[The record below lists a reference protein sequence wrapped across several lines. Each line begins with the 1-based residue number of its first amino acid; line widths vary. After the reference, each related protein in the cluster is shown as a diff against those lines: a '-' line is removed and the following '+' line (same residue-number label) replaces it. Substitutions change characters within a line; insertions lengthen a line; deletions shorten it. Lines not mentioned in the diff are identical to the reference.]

1 MSKKVV
7 ACYKWVLDEEDII
20 LGPDLKPDMSKARP
34 KISEYDRNAIE
45 AAVQLA
51 KDGADVQ
58 AVGLTV
64 GDKGAAASQKE
75 ALARGLDET
84 ILVNSGD
91 EPITDYA
98 VLTDALAAE
107 IGALGDVEVVIC
119 SEGSSDQF
127 GRQTGPRLAAVLGW
141 PSVSA
146 VSAVEMQDDM
156 LKATRKLEDVLETV
170 EVPLPVVV
178 SVLPE
183 INDPEMPGMRAI
195 LDARK
200 KPSSTVEVAEL
211 ACNMAPAAE
220 VEDVIGYKTERKN
233 IVIEG
238 DSLEATVA
246 QFVDALRKEGVI

>member
-7 ACYKWVLDEEDII
+7 ACYKWVLDEEDIT
-20 LGPDLKPDMSKARP
+20 LDSDLRPNMSKARA
-34 KISEYDRNAIE
+34 KFSEYDRNAIE
-45 AAVQLA
+45 AAVQLV
-51 KDGADVQ
+51 KDDSDAQ

-64 GDKGAAASQKE
+64 GDKRAAASQKE

-84 ILVNSGD
+84 VLVSSGD
-91 EPITDYA
+91 SPIVDYA
-98 VLTDALAAE
+98 VLADVLAAQ
-107 IGALGDVEVVIC
+107 IGAMDDVEVVIC

-141 PSVSA
+141 PSVST
-146 VSAVEMQDDM
+146 VSAMEIQGDM
-156 LKATRKLEDVLETV
+156 LKATRKLEDVVETV

-183 INDPEMPGMRAI
+183 ISKPEMPGMRAI

-200 KPSSTVEVAEL
+200 KPSATVEMLEL
-211 ACNMAPAAE
+211 AYNATLTTE
-220 VEDVIGYKTERKN
+220 VGGVIGYKTERKN
-233 IVIEG
+233 IVFEG
-238 DSLEATVA
+238 DSLESTVA